1 MCDWCLIDVAH
12 PLRLG
17 KKQGEKKVNPCDIS
31 HCIVT
36 RFGPLIDIDLV
47 WSAKRGDRCGPRTQL
62 ELIVIAERKARIN
75 MQQTEREE
83 RERGGGGRKA
93 NWHAATCVLSRSSNQ
108 MWQLWNPTG
117 NACKEML
124 IISKIK
130 INEIGHKNSI
140 APSRTPL
147 PLVWVWNSGVGAV
160 CAF

>member
-1 MCDWCLIDVAH
+1 M
-12 PLRLG
+12 
-17 KKQGEKKVNPCDIS
+17 NPGDTS

-47 WSAKRGDRCGPRTQL
+47 WSAKRGDRCGPRTPL

-75 MQQTEREE
+75 MQQTERGE
-83 RERGGGGRKA
+83 RERGKGKEKRIDMPQ
-93 NWHAATCVLSRSSNQ
+93 HASYHGAAIKCGN
-108 MWQLWNPTG
+108 WNPTG